1 MEPGRKVQVVEYGG
15 RKLTR
20 VVVADRGRSVVVC
33 NEREYTKARDEHRE
47 PDGIGFP
54 REAVSELEAQMDRPE

>member
-1 MEPGRKVQVVEYGG
+1 MEPGTKVQVVEYGG

-33 NEREYTKARDEHRE
+33 NEREYARARAEQRE
-47 PDGIGFP
+47 PEGIGFP
-54 REAVSELEAQMDRPE
+54 RDAVSELEPRDATE

>member
-1 MEPGRKVQVVEYGG
+1 VEPGSKVQVIEYGG

-20 VVVADRGRSVVVC
+20 VVVADKGRSVVVC
-33 NEREYTKARDEHRE
+33 NEGEYASARAEHRD

-54 REAVSELEAQMDRPE
+54 REAVSELEPRNASE